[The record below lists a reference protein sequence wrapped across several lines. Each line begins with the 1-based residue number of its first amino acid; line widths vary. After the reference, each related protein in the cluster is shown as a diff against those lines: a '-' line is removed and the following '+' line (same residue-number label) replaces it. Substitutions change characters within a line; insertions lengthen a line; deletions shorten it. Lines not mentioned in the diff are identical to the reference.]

1 MTITPYQFWYD
12 SQQRRFLEQIV
23 RAFSGFS
30 YQTGM
35 RDGAAPQTVMVPC
48 RMALSSRV
56 VANIISNL
64 SENTLNTVPMI
75 TVWQTGLRGRHEDL
89 QNPAFIDHLQA
100 FERNIV
106 DGRYGAD
113 KGNAYAVDR
122 LMPLPFLMEVQ
133 VDIYTSNLEQK
144 HMLAEQILV
153 AMYPQFQI
161 QNSDN
166 VLDWTAVTICF
177 MEDDIQWSSRTIP
190 IGTENEIDIMTLR
203 LRIPIWLS
211 PPAKVKALHRIEE
224 VIANVGQE
232 VQDTDGPLLGTLFQR
247 VIVTPGDLCISVNG
261 NSITLLA
268 EHGHATLPDNSIPSW
283 ANLFKLYGT
292 FSPGESELRLYLTSD
307 IEGPFVAGTLQYG
320 NAPNLMVWT
329 LDVDTLP
336 ANTLQPVDAVI
347 DPLRTS
353 PGNGLPAASDGTR
366 YLLINDIGPSVA
378 WGNLTA
384 FANDI
389 IEYKSSSWQ
398 VVFDARNV
406 VQQQYVLNLYTT
418 RQLFWNAREW
428 LLSIDTFYTP
438 GYWRLAL

>member
-1 MTITPYQFWYD
+1 
-12 SQQRRFLEQIV
+12 
-23 RAFSGFS
+23 
-30 YQTGM
+30 
-35 RDGAAPQTVMVPC
+35 
-48 RMALSSRV
+48 
-56 VANIISNL
+56 
-64 SENTLNTVPMI
+64 
-75 TVWQTGLRGRHEDL
+75 
-89 QNPAFIDHLQA
+89 
-100 FERNIV
+100 
-106 DGRYGAD
+106 
-113 KGNAYAVDR
+113 
-122 LMPLPFLMEVQ
+122 
-133 VDIYTSNLEQK
+133 
-144 HMLAEQILV
+144 
-153 AMYPQFQI
+153 
-161 QNSDN
+161 
-166 VLDWTAVTICF
+166 
-177 MEDDIQWSSRTIP
+177 
-190 IGTENEIDIMTLR
+190 
-203 LRIPIWLS
+203 
-211 PPAKVKALHRIEE
+211 
-224 VIANVGQE
+224 
-232 VQDTDGPLLGTLFQR
+232 
-247 VIVTPGDLCISVNG
+247 
-261 NSITLLA
+261 
-268 EHGHATLPDNSIPSW
+268 
-283 ANLFKLYGT
+283 LYGT